1 MTLFREKRVLD
12 YIKKYEMAAP
22 GQTVLVAVSGG
33 ADSMCLLDILQ
44 KIDLNVRVLAAHYN
58 HGLRG
63 AESDRDQEFVEEFC
77 RKRGI
82 PFFTETGDVKG
93 EADAGREGIEETAR
107 RMRYSFLRE
116 TAERQGAHRI
126 ATAHNADDNVETVIM
141 NMARGSGLDGL
152 CGIPPVR
159 GNIIRPLLCLTR
171 EDIEDYLQKNDIP
184 NIFDSS
190 NDNQFFARNRIRHGV
205 IPVLREKNPGLS
217 MSVLSMTERL
227 RQDRECLDNLALT
240 AFAGLTREGGGGGGG
255 GGGKAE
261 GGEIRGSVS
270 ELMEL
275 PGAVRAR
282 VIRLALEDI
291 GVTGESRIV
300 KAVTELL
307 SANAPSGEVNLKGG
321 GEVRREY
328 GEIVFSPVP
337 PERGGGGGGG
347 EDGGGFAP
355 VDLEL
360 DTPAYI
366 PELDLIITCKKGF
379 IYNGTFHFKSS
390 GICDNITVRPRLA
403 GDKIKLA
410 GRGCTKTLKKL
421 FIEKKIPVLS
431 RNRIPVFADGEGVVA
446 VMGMGVAERCRPEPG
461 DEVISM
467 TICKTGNN
475 CRS

>member
-1 MTLFREKRVLD
+1 MTLFREQRVLD
-12 YIKKYEMAAP
+12 YIKKYKMAAP

-33 ADSMCLLDILQ
+33 ADSMCLLSILQ
-44 KIDLNVRVLAAHYN
+44 KIDLDIRVLAAHYN

-63 AESDRDQEFVEEFC
+63 AESDRDQEFVEVFC
-77 RKRGI
+77 RKREI

-93 EADAGREGIEETAR
+93 EAEAGGEGIEETAR

-141 NMARGSGLDGL
+141 NMTRGSGLDGL

-171 EDIEDYLQKNDIP
+171 ADIEDYLQKNVIP

-190 NDNQFFARNRIRHGV
+190 NDDQCYARNKIRHSV
-205 IPVLREKNPGLS
+205 IPVLREKNPDLS

-227 RQDRECLDNLALT
+227 RQDRECLDNLART
-240 AFAGLTREGGGGGGG
+240 AFAGLVREGGGGGR
-255 GGGKAE
+255 

-300 KAVTELL
+300 KAVTDLL
-307 SANAPSGEVNLKGG
+307 YSNAPSGEANLKGG
-321 GEVRREY
+321 GTVRREY

-337 PERGGGGGGG
+337 PERGGDGGGG
-347 EDGGGFAP
+347 GGGFAP
-355 VDLEL
+355 VDIEL

-366 PELDLIITCKKGF
+366 PELDLMITCKKGF
-379 IYNGTFHFKSS
+379 INNGTFYFKSS
-390 GICDNITVRPRLA
+390 GICDNITVRPRRA

-421 FIEKKIPVLS
+421 FIEEKIPNYF
-431 RNRIPVFADGEGVVA
+431 RNGIPVITDGEGVIA
-446 VMGMGVAERCRPEPG
+446 VMGVGIAERCRPEPG

-475 CRS
+475 FIS